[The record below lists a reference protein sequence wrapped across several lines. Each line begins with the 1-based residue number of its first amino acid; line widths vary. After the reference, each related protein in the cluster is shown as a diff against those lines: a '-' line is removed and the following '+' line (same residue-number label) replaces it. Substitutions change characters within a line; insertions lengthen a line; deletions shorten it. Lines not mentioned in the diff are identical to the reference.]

1 MRLIFRI
8 VGTWML
14 ALAVVLIV
22 IDGTKSLAANEL
34 VTTSLADYWRGLS
47 AETLAAVEEFLA
59 SRLFAELL
67 DQVLAAILAAP
78 AFLVV
83 GVPGLILAVLGR
95 TRQSQRF
102 VTTDR
107 I

>member
-1 MRLIFRI
+1 MRVIFRI

-22 IDGTKSLAANEL
+22 IDGTKSLAANAV
-34 VTTSLADYWRGLS
+34 VTTSLAEYWAGLS
-47 AETLAAVEEFLA
+47 GETLAAVEGFLA

-67 DQVLAAILAAP
+67 EQVLAATLAAP
-78 AFLVV
+78 AFVV
-83 GVPGLILAVLGR
+83 IGVPGLILAVLGR
-95 TRQSQRF
+95 TRQSRRF
-102 VTTDR
+102 VTTDH